1 MEEDT
6 IYERPREKLRNRG
19 VTALTNTELI
29 QLLIGSGTRTISG
42 ARIAKNVAVLLQ
54 EITNVSY
61 DALLQIPGL
70 GTAKTSQLVAAIELG
85 ARMHA
90 QPDDSSVSQMGFNS
104 LRKAAKRRIEYTT
117 IDGQNKAIRHY
128 VKEASSKKIALLAV
142 KQVFAYALR
151 DRAHAVQLGVGMRNQ
166 NTATVTEDELSII
179 KFAFTTADLLEIKLD
194 AVWLVGQHTQVQL
207 KRKALL

>member
-1 MEEDT
+1 M
-6 IYERPREKLRNRG
+6 
-19 VTALTNTELI
+19 
-29 QLLIGSGTRTISG
+29 
-42 ARIAKNVAVLLQ
+42 
-54 EITNVSY
+54 
-61 DALLQIPGL
+61 
-70 GTAKTSQLVAAIELG
+70 
-85 ARMHA
+85 
-90 QPDDSSVSQMGFNS
+90 
-104 LRKAAKRRIEYTT
+104 
-117 IDGQNKAIRHY
+117 
-128 VKEASSKKIALLAV
+128 KEASSKKIALLAV